1 MGEKKSDKVT
11 LYARLSVKV
20 IRCVIDN
27 LGIGEE
33 SRTKFLAR
41 KTAEM
46 FFETFGKIRRR
57 REAHFVSHL
66 SNGFPPLQ
74 KK

>member
-1 MGEKKSDKVT
+1 MQNRSDKVT

-33 SRTKFLAR
+33 SRAKLLAR
-41 KTAEM
+41 KTTKV
-46 FFETFGKIRRR
+46 FFETFGKIRRG
-57 REAHFVSHL
+57 REAHFVSYL
-66 SNGFPPLQ
+66 SNGFAPLQ